1 MWGLDDIY
9 LVSSI
14 KVFIQK
20 FRDNRWDDLLSLWN
34 NLWDTKYKCLKY
46 ECSLCWNI
54 EKNYEEDCFIIYN

>member
-20 FRDNRWDDLLSLWN
+20 FRDDRWDDLLSLWN
-34 NLWDTKYKCLKY
+34 NFCETR
-46 ECSLCWNI
+46 NI
-54 EKNYEEDCFIIYN
+54 NVSNMNVHYVEISRKIMKKIVL

>member
-20 FRDNRWDDLLSLWN
+20 FRDDRWDDLLPLWN
-34 NLWDTKYKCLKY
+34 NFCETR
-46 ECSLCWNI
+46 NI
-54 EKNYEEDCFIIYN
+54 NVPNMNVHYFER